1 MNHTETEFALMFVIA
16 TIGMLLLSIAIIL
29 FVVFYQKRMLEEQL
43 KRQSLEAGF
52 QRRMLEVTLDSQENE
67 RKRVSAD
74 LHDSVGAML
83 STIRLG
89 LLSLV
94 RKDGISEESILPTK
108 QLLDETIDSLRTISR
123 DLMPVTLQRFG
134 LSQTVKEMC
143 DRVSSTG
150 GLVVIYEESEGSV
163 RLSEKKEVMIF
174 RIVQELLNNAIKHS
188 GASEIFIQFI
198 WGQDLSISVCDNGIG
213 FDYQKVREGN
223 DTVRGLGLYTIENRV
238 RLFHGT
244 IKFEETK
251 KGTTIL
257 IRLPINE
264 NIL

>member
-1 MNHTETEFALMFVIA
+1 MFVIA
-16 TIGMLLLSIAIIL
+16 TIGMLLLAIAIIL

-74 LHDSVGAML
+74 LHDSIGAML

-94 RKDGISEESILPTK
+94 RKEGISEDSITPTK

-134 LSQTVKEMC
+134 LGQAVKEMC
-143 DRVSSTG
+143 DRVSNTG
-150 GLVVIYEESEGSV
+150 GLTVLFEETEGSV
-163 RLSEKKEVMIF
+163 RLSEKKEVMLF

-188 GASEIFIQFI
+188 GASKIVVQFF
-198 WGQDLSISVCDNGIG
+198 WGQDLSITVCDNGRG
-213 FDYQKVREGN
+213 FDYQKAREGKSAGH
-223 DTVRGLGLYTIENRV
+223 GLGLYTIENRA
-238 RLFHGT
+238 RLINGT
-244 IKFEETK
+244 INFEESK
-251 KGTTIL
+251 KGSTIS
-257 IRLPINE
+257 IRLPTNE
-264 NIL
+264 EVL